1 MLAGVW
7 VGFDQPRTIL
17 PGGFASDVAVPLWT
31 AFMKAA
37 TRGDKPEWFSPPD
50 DVTTAVVCR
59 MSGKLA
65 AEGCEHVEVVDAKGQ
80 LERRS
85 MVYTD
90 YFVKGTQPTS
100 QCDLHPTRGF
110 FGQIATIFSGS
121 ETPTP
126 PRVEETGLPPQPPP
140 AAAAAAEAATQAA
153 TTGEEEPP
161 KKKRGFWSRV
171 FGKGGD
177 KGERRNNDERKR

>member
-1 MLAGVW
+1 
-7 VGFDQPRTIL
+7 
-17 PGGFASDVAVPLWT
+17 
-31 AFMKAA
+31 MKAA
-37 TRGDKPEWFSPPD
+37 TKGDKPEWFSPPD
-50 DVTTAVVCR
+50 GVTTAVVCR

-65 AEGCEHVEVVDAKGQ
+65 TEGCEHVEVVDAKGQ

-90 YFVKGTQPTS
+90 YFVQGTQPTN

-110 FGQIATIFSGS
+110 FGQIATIFGGS
-121 ETPTP
+121 DKPAP
-126 PRVEETGLPPQPPP
+126 PNVEETGLPQQPPT
-140 AAAAAAEAATQAA
+140 AAAAAAEAATEAA
-153 TTGEEEPP
+153 ASAVAHEPP

-177 KGERRNNDERKR
+177 KNERRDKDTDKDKDKDNEERRSDERNR